1 MRKKKVILI
10 IGGHD
15 PTGGAGITADI
26 ETANHFNCHPLSILT
41 CTTIQDTS
49 GVIKINNMPKDYIYK
64 CFDKLIKEFKV
75 NAIKIGLIPSLAAS
89 KEISRILNSKK
100 IKNVPVII
108 DPIIKSGSGTELITK
123 NNLNYVIKNI
133 YPKSTLLTPNIYEY
147 NIIEKL
153 FNSDYNINKILVTNY
168 NIKNNKIILNLKI
181 TNYPKEKIFSIKK
194 FKKKFHGTGCTFS
207 TAIAC
212 NISKNISIEKSIKIS
227 LSYMKESIINSS
239 IDGKKQSFLSRNLL

>member
-75 NAIKIGLIPSLAAS
+75 NVIKIGLIPSLTAS
-89 KEISRILNSKK
+89 KEISRILNNKK

-147 NIIEKL
+147 NMIEKL
-153 FNSDYNINKILVTNY
+153 FNSDNNINNILVTNY

-181 TNYPKEKIFSIKK
+181 TKYQREKIFSIKK

-227 LSYMKESIINSS
+227 LSYMKESILNSS

>member
-1 MRKKKVILI
+1 MQKKKIILI

-49 GVIKINNMPKDYIYK
+49 GVTKISNMPKDYIYK
-64 CFDKLIKEFKV
+64 CFDKLINEFKV
-75 NAIKIGLIPSLAAS
+75 NVIKIGLIPSLTAS
-89 KEISRILNSKK
+89 KEILKILSNKK
-100 IKNVPVII
+100 IKNIPIII
-108 DPIIKSGSGTELITK
+108 DPIIKSGSGTELVTK

-133 YPKSTLLTPNIYEY
+133 YPKSDLLTPNIYEY
-147 NIIEKL
+147 NIIKKL
-153 FNSDYNINKILVTNY
+153 FNIDNNINNILVTNY
-168 NIKNNKIILNLKI
+168 SVKNNEIVLNLK
-181 TNYPKEKIFSIKK
+181 TSNFQKEKNFSIKK

-227 LSYMKESIINSS
+227 LLYMKESIINSS
-239 IDGKKQSFLSRNLL
+239 VNGKKQSFLSRNLL

>member
-75 NAIKIGLIPSLAAS
+75 NVIKIGLIPSLTAS
-89 KEISRILNSKK
+89 KEISRILNNKK

-108 DPIIKSGSGTELITK
+108 DPIIKSGSGIELITK
-123 NNLNYVIKNI
+123 
-133 YPKSTLLTPNIYEY
+133 
-147 NIIEKL
+147 
-153 FNSDYNINKILVTNY
+153 
-168 NIKNNKIILNLKI
+168 
-181 TNYPKEKIFSIKK
+181 KK
-194 FKKKFHGTGCTFS
+194 
-207 TAIAC
+207 
-212 NISKNISIEKSIKIS
+212 
-227 LSYMKESIINSS
+227 
-239 IDGKKQSFLSRNLL
+239 

>member
-75 NAIKIGLIPSLAAS
+75 NVIKIGLIPSLTAS
-89 KEISRILNSKK
+89 KEISRILNNKK

-147 NIIEKL
+147 NMIEKL
-153 FNSDYNINKILVTNY
+153 FNSDNNINKILVTNY

-181 TNYPKEKIFSIKK
+181 TNYSKEKIFSIKK

-239 IDGKKQSFLSRNLL
+239 IDGKKQSFLSRNIL